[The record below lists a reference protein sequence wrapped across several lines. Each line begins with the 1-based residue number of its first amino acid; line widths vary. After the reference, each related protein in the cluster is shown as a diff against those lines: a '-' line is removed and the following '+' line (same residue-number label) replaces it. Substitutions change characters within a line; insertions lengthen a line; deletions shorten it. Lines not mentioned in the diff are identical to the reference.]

1 MNITTFCASYAK
13 DTPNDLTFGSTMS
26 SSSHSETLVENTSD
40 VKMTSP
46 TEVFFHTMKIYV
58 ADMPCSPLKRQ
69 KLDDLVTQ
77 MREEWTNILSEK
89 EPMPTPIYATPIE
102 EPTLE
107 LKNQR
112 DPLKQLTTDLICA
125 SLSAALKAGPDG
137 PTQYKLTR
145 DYTFGASLG
154 PKVPLMKPIYAAIGV
169 PSRPEIVLIKYPG
182 RRINAI
188 DVGYCSQYDSEVF
201 FGDDG
206 LIYLVDFE
214 QMKQNAEVSKEGM
227 KIFESDEKLDS
238 DWRTF
243 SDLYDN

>member
-1 MNITTFCASYAK
+1 MT
-13 DTPNDLTFGSTMS
+13 
-26 SSSHSETLVENTSD
+26 SSSHSETLVEGTSSA
-40 VKMTSP
+40 KRTSP
-46 TEVFFHTMKIYV
+46 TEAFFHTMKTYV
-58 ADMPCSPLKRQ
+58 ADIPCSPLKRQ
-69 KLDDLVTQ
+69 KLDDLVTRV
-77 MREEWTNILSEK
+77 REEWTNILSDK
-89 EPMPTPIYATPIE
+89 EPMPTAVCATPTE

-107 LKNQR
+107 PTNQR
-112 DPLKQLTTDLICA
+112 DPLKQLSTDLICA
-125 SLSAALKAGPDG
+125 SISAALNSGPDG

-154 PKVPLMKPIYAAIGV
+154 LKVPVRKPIYAAIGV